1 MIKLVLL
8 MIRDTIGLIPEKSL
22 RNLSR
27 NKRELKEKLCCDLA
41 RELKRKGSNVLK
53 ISMTM
58 ENSSSV
64 LSNKQI

>member
-1 MIKLVLL
+1 MT
-8 MIRDTIGLIPEKSL
+8 RDTIGLIHEKSL
-22 RNLSR
+22 RNLAR
-27 NKRELKEKLCCDLA
+27 NKRELKEKKGGELCCDLA
-41 RELKRKGSNVLK
+41 RELKRKVSNALK